1 MENWLLN
8 RIAALCASCGL
19 FAVFCCNWAQA
30 RELDLSDPFRDYIE
44 SSQKEGVPGFISECQ
59 IDENDKAML
68 FFRVG
73 EQVGR
78 YGYVQELKTGR
89 HLTIELGAIYASGG
103 SLRFSSTGGLTSG
116 PAQRSLM
123 NVLLHQ
129 PFVFVEAP
137 ELIKAFEAKSEMK
150 CPL

>member
-1 MENWLLN
+1 MN
-8 RIAALCASCGL
+8 RIAALGASCGL
-19 FAVFCCNWAQA
+19 LAAFCCNSTQA

-73 EQVGR
+73 EQAGR

-89 HLTIELGAIYASGG
+89 HFTIEFGAIYASGG
-103 SLRFSSTGGLTSG
+103 SLRFSSTGGLTSA
-116 PAQRSLM
+116 PAQRSMM
-123 NVLLHQ
+123 NILLHQ
-129 PFVFVEAP
+129 SFIFVEAP
-137 ELIKAFEAKSEMK
+137 ELINAFEAKSKMK